1 MIKVELKLTFSEGE
15 PDEKTVKACL
25 TSEDIK
31 VAKEH
36 GISLLDEMY
45 MQLQEE
51 SLPKKTK

>member
-25 TSEDIK
+25 TPEDIN

-45 MQLQEE
+45 TQLLEE
-51 SLPKKTK
+51 SLSKK